1 MKIKTENGRMNLP
14 FREKG
19 HIDDVMKLRAMKV
32 LRAPRLCNPP
42 ALQLSPQGI
51 YVARH

>member
-1 MKIKTENGRMNLP
+1 MNLP

-32 LRAPRLCNPP
+32 LRAPHLCNPP
-42 ALQLSPQGI
+42 ALQLPQRGTWPAI
-51 YVARH
+51 DKG